1 MSERGVPD
9 QIAPVIGLTGGIAMG
24 KSLVSEHLAQQ
35 HGWLVLDAD
44 VHARE
49 AVAVGSPVL
58 QRLADR
64 YPGILQADGS
74 LDRPKLGEI
83 IFADAEARQWVEQQ
97 IHPFVRDRMT
107 DLRDQHQAQHPEV
120 PVVWVVP
127 LLFEAN
133 LTATV
138 DRIWVVRC
146 NPEQQLQRLMQR
158 NGLSQTQAEARIA
171 SQWPIAQ
178 KCQQADVVFDNA
190 TTPAAL
196 LEQVDQAV
204 SQVR

>member
-1 MSERGVPD
+1 MMVPV
-9 QIAPVIGLTGGIAMG
+9 APVIGLTGGIAMG
-24 KSLVSEHLAQQ
+24 KSLVAAHLADH

-49 AVAVGSPVL
+49 AVELGSPVL

-64 YPGILQADGS
+64 YPGILQADGR
-74 LDRPKLGEI
+74 LDRSQLGEI
-83 IFADAEARQWVEQQ
+83 IFANPAERQWVEQQ

-107 DLRDQHQAQHPEV
+107 QRRDRHQAQYPAI

-127 LLFEAN
+127 LLFEAD
-133 LTATV
+133 LTGAV

-146 NPEQQLQRLMQR
+146 DRAQQLQRLMSR
-158 NGLSQTQAEARIA
+158 NGLSEAQAAARIA
-171 SQWPIAQ
+171 SQWPIEQ
-178 KCQQADVVFDNA
+178 KCQQADCVFDNS

-196 LEQVDQAV
+196 LEQVDHAA
-204 SQVR
+204 SQVG